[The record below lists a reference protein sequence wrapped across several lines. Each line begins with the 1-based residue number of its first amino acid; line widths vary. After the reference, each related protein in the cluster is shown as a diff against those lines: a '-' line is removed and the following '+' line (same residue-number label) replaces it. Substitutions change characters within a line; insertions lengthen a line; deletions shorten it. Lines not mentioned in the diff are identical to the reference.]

1 VDAVADLKVLLAQ
14 QGDTG
19 AQSTDQ
25 AVSSE
30 QADDEATATF
40 ELGRLLGEQGEQ
52 GDLAGARVAYERVI
66 ESEHVGQA
74 PRAAV
79 NLGNLLRAGRPCG
92 RARRL

>member
-1 VDAVADLKVLLAQ
+1 M
-14 QGDTG
+14 
-19 AQSTDQ
+19 
-25 AVSSE
+25 SSE

>member
-1 VDAVADLKVLLAQ
+1 MDAVADLKVLLAK

-19 AQSTDQ
+19 AQSAYDQ
-25 AVSSE
+25 AVGSE

-40 ELGRLLGEQGEQ
+40 ELGRLLGEQ